1 MTIRNYGNNPG
12 IAPSDAVVFCKGC
25 AVAALVAVLFAAA
38 DDNDDDEE
46 GVFGTPH
53 VTWYLIMILF

>member
-53 VTWYLIMILF
+53 VT